1 MVEVKQPFNYA
12 HITWIEGEYGSGK
25 SNTATARAIDA
36 TYANVTKVQLFKDGV
51 PFYEVKAS
59 PALNEK
65 GKPMTGFVTV
75 HFPNKEP
82 YVVEVPDDACV
93 IADGVRVFANFH
105 LYGIRYMKCDLAD
118 ILEYLN
124 TGLIKDG
131 YVLVDE
137 AYIGGDA
144 RNSATLLSKIITWFT
159 AQIRK
164 RRVNLI
170 FCYPSGGKWA
180 ELRIRTS
187 NTEHIICQYN
197 EKTQMITLTIK
208 KRREKSKTI
217 SYCASLYWRHYKT
230 EEMQDIPEGMIGRAL
245 AKAV

>member
-1 MVEVKQPFNYA
+1 MVEVRQPFSYA
-12 HITWIEGEYGSGK
+12 RIAWIEGEYGSGK

-36 TYANVTKVQLFKDGV
+36 TYANVTRVQLFKDGE

-59 PALNEK
+59 PALNAK
-65 GKPMTGFVTV
+65 GKPMVGYVTV

-82 YVVEVPDDACV
+82 YVVEVPENACV

-124 TGLIKDG
+124 TELIVDG

-164 RRVNLI
+164 RRVHLI

-180 ELRIRTS
+180 ELRVRTS
-187 NTEHIICQYN
+187 NTEHIICQYD
-197 EKTQMITLTIK
+197 EKTQMITLTTK
-208 KRREKSKTI
+208 KRRVKSKVI
-217 SYCASLYWRHYKT
+217 SYYAPLYWRYYDT
-230 EEMQDIPEGMIGRAL
+230 EERHDIPEGMIGRAL
-245 AKAV
+245 ANAI